1 MLNAPSTGSIYAK
14 PIKKCFVAP
23 PGYVVFA
30 IDYAALED
38 RVIASLTRDKN
49 KCAVFTEGVDGHSL
63 GACAYF
69 PDAVSKHMQL
79 TGDSI
84 ADAKEFKRLVDE
96 GNKPLKEL
104 RQNGK
109 PVTFGLSYGAF
120 PPKVAQ
126 SIKCDLPTAEKIF
139 NNYHQKLY
147 PDITKYREQY
157 VLPTVKATGKIHL
170 GLGFYMQSDKPDA
183 DIRTLSNATCQMWSL
198 LTALGINELHRRIDH
213 TFVSPDIIQ
222 VTSSIYDSIYG
233 IALADVDVLKW
244 LNDNI
249 VDILV
254 KDFMVDQTVHNEA
267 QLEIGLDWASLH
279 PLPIHASTEEIQQVL
294 QGLYK

>member
-1 MLNAPSTGSIYAK
+1 MP
-14 PIKKCFVAP
+14 
-23 PGYVVFA
+23 
-30 IDYAALED
+30 
-38 RVIASLTRDKN
+38 
-49 KCAVFTEGVDGHSL
+49 
-63 GACAYF
+63 
-69 PDAVSKHMQL
+69 L

-96 GNKPLKEL
+96 GNKSLKDL
-104 RQNGK
+104 RQDSK

-139 NNYHQKLY
+139 HNYHQKLY
-147 PDITKYREQY
+147 PDITKYREEY

-170 GLGFYMQSDKPDA
+170 GLGFYMRSDEPEA
-183 DIRTLSNATCQMWSL
+183 DIRTLSNGTCQMWSL
-198 LTALGINELHRRIDH
+198 LTAIGINELHRRIDQ
-213 TFVSPDIIQ
+213 TFVSPEVIQ

-233 IALADVDVLKW
+233 IVVDDPLVIKW
-244 LNDNI
+244 LNDTL
-249 VDILV
+249 VEILV

-279 PLPIHASTEEIQQVL
+279 PLPINASEEQISETL
-294 QGLYK
+294 QGLKCKD